1 MRTQTA
7 RHSNALHALSA
18 GGPRHVSTHP
28 PPPTPSAPQ
37 NATQR
42 TIMPGMYNSSSIEGG
57 ELPERAAKRAYR
69 AALTHLTLAIA
80 GIFGADPVPVPKIK
94 IGTMGEHNSSSVE
107 GGAPHP

>member
-1 MRTQTA
+1 MPTLLR
-7 RHSNALHALSA
+7 RPP
-18 GGPRHVSTHP
+18 PRLNS